1 MPSMGTQASPGPKRQ
16 MGGCSSRSMGR
27 QPAVVPRDVAE
38 WHHDRALDVTV
49 WREKSQTR
57 RYGMILCHSTPPSG
71 TTAVHSTS
79 PSGMVVGFA
88 HLWYWNVRVLP
99 SGKVSTKLPSP
110 CLVQLPDAASELPWK
125 LPALRDS
132 AITAVVPLS

>member
-1 MPSMGTQASPGPKRQ
+1 M
-16 MGGCSSRSMGR
+16 
-27 QPAVVPRDVAE
+27 VVPRDVAE
-38 WHHDRALDVTV
+38 WHYDRALDVTV

-71 TTAVHSTS
+71 TSAAHSTP

-99 SGKVSTKLPSP
+99 
-110 CLVQLPDAASELPWK
+110 
-125 LPALRDS
+125 
-132 AITAVVPLS
+132 

>member
-1 MPSMGTQASPGPKRQ
+1 M
-16 MGGCSSRSMGR
+16 
-27 QPAVVPRDVAE
+27 VVPRDVAE
-38 WHHDRALDVTV
+38 WHYDRALDVTV

-71 TTAVHSTS
+71 TSAAHSTP

-88 HLWYWNVRVLP
+88 HLWYWNVRAPSL
-99 SGKVSTKLPSP
+99 SGKVSVKSPSS
-110 CLVQLPDAASELPWK
+110 CLAQLPDAASELPWK